1 MRNYIKSEFYR
12 LFHSKMIYL
21 FTFVLSLS
29 GLLINILLCMMGS
42 DSHFQ
47 YNTLSFSLSNLVANP
62 MLFLFMAM
70 LFTMLCYEGEQKL
83 GTLKNPLAYGISFMK
98 IFFGK
103 TIVVTTGATL
113 SMLTILSVYIGS
125 ALVLLKHSGPVSLMD
140 IIIEVPAVFLL
151 AVAAILSTIFFS
163 SFFEKTSIV
172 FICLLLFWG
181 LIPSFLLNT
190 GLGFRW
196 KVLIE
201 FANWLPQNFFST
213 EAIVNAQNSQTLWG
227 TGAGFTKCMI
237 AGIFWSVCFILLAFS
252 YLREK
257 DIG

>member
-172 FICLLLFWG
+172 FICLLLN
-181 LIPSFLLNT
+181 I

-196 KVLIE
+196 KVLIG

>member
-1 MRNYIKSEFYR
+1 
-12 LFHSKMIYL
+12 MIL
-21 FTFVLSLS
+21 K
-29 GLLINILLCMMGS
+29 I
-42 DSHFQ
+42 
-47 YNTLSFSLSNLVANP
+47 FSSI
-62 MLFLFMAM
+62 F
-70 LFTMLCYEGEQKL
+70 
-83 GTLKNPLAYGISFMK
+83 SFMK

-113 SMLTILSVYIGS
+113 SMLTVLSVYIGS

-151 AVAAILSTIFFS
+151 AIAAILSTIFFS
-163 SFFEKTSIV
+163 SFFDKTSIV

-181 LIPSFLLNT
+181 LIPSFLLNI

-196 KVLIE
+196 KVLIG

-227 TGAGFTKCMI
+227 TGAGFAKCVI

>member
-1 MRNYIKSEFYR
+1 M
-12 LFHSKMIYL
+12 
-21 FTFVLSLS
+21 
-29 GLLINILLCMMGS
+29 
-42 DSHFQ
+42 
-47 YNTLSFSLSNLVANP
+47 
-62 MLFLFMAM
+62 
-70 LFTMLCYEGEQKL
+70 
-83 GTLKNPLAYGISFMK
+83 
-98 IFFGK
+98 
-103 TIVVTTGATL
+103 
-113 SMLTILSVYIGS
+113 
-125 ALVLLKHSGPVSLMD
+125 
-140 IIIEVPAVFLL
+140 
-151 AVAAILSTIFFS
+151 
-163 SFFEKTSIV
+163 
-172 FICLLLFWG
+172 
-181 LIPSFLLNT
+181 IPSFLLNI